1 MRLVLLGP
9 PGAGKGTQAVV
20 LSERFNIYHISTG
33 DILREE
39 VKEGSPL
46 GLKAKQIMQQGG
58 LVPDEIIIQIVE
70 KAINSKK
77 AKDGFVLDGF
87 PRTLAQAE
95 QLDKMLSN
103 SDKNL
108 DLVLDFETSI
118 PVIIERLSGR
128 RICPSCGAGYHIK
141 NIPPK
146 VEGICDNCDSNLSQR
161 DDDRPE
167 TIKKRIDLY
176 QKSISSII
184 DYYKKKGFLKTVSGD
199 LEVNALYKVLIE
211 MFKNNGL
218 T

>member
-1 MRLVLLGP
+1 LRLVLLGP

-33 DILREE
+33 NILREE

-77 AKDGFVLDGF
+77 AIKGFILDGF
-87 PRTLAQAE
+87 PRTLVQAE
-95 QLDKMLSN
+95 QLDKMLSG

-108 DLVLDFETSI
+108 DLVLDFETSA

-128 RICPSCGAGYHIK
+128 RICSSCGAGYHIK

-146 VEGICDNCDSNLSQR
+146 VEGICDNCKSHLSQR
-161 DDDRPE
+161 DDDKPE
-167 TIKKRIDLY
+167 TIKKRIGLY

-184 DYYKKKGFLKTVSGD
+184 DYYKKKRLLKTVSGD

-211 MFKNNGL
+211 VFKNNGL

>member
-1 MRLVLLGP
+1 MRIVLLGA
-9 PGAGKGTQAVV
+9 PGSGKGTQAIK
-20 LSERFNIYHISTG
+20 LAKHYNIPQISTG
-33 DILREE
+33 DLLRIA
-39 VKEGSPL
+39 VKAQTPL
-46 GLKAKQIMQQGG
+46 GRQAKATMDAGQ
-58 LVPDEIIIQIVE
+58 LVPNDIVLGMIRE
-70 KAINSKK
+70 RLSRPDARN
-77 AKDGFVLDGF
+77 GFILDGF

-146 VEGICDNCDSNLSQR
+146 VEGVCDNCSSKLSQR
-161 DDDRPE
+161 DDDKPE
-167 TIKKRIDLY
+167 TIKKRVNLY

-184 DYYKKKGFLKTVSGD
+184 DYYKKKGLLKTVSGD

>member
-77 AKDGFVLDGF
+77 AKDGFILDGF

-108 DLVLDFETSI
+108 DLVLDFETST

-128 RICPSCGAGYHIK
+128 RICPSCGAGYHVK

-146 VEGICDNCDSNLSQR
+146 VEGICDNCNSHLSQR

-184 DYYKKKGFLKTVSGD
+184 DYYKKKGLLKTVSGD

>member
-20 LSERFNIYHISTG
+20 LSERFNICHISTG
-33 DILREE
+33 DMLREE

-77 AKDGFVLDGF
+77 ATNGFILDGF

-108 DLVLDFETSI
+108 DLVLDFETSV

-128 RICPSCGAGYHIK
+128 RICPKCGAGYHIK
-141 NIPPK
+141 NIPPE
-146 VEGICDNCDSNLSQR
+146 VEGVCDNCNSNLSQR

-167 TIKKRIDLY
+167 TIKKRIGLY

-184 DYYKKKGFLKTVSGD
+184 DYYKKKGLLKTVSGD

-211 MFKNNGL
+211 LFKNNGL